1 MERITWT
8 EKEKYGLD
16 YSTKLGTFQDYIFDI
31 RYDYCGD
38 LTVKPKCGL
47 WLSIYKN
54 GVRVHQ
60 EHSGSMQRLTEFSEN
75 YLENEAKKFLI

>member
-8 EKEKYGLD
+8 EKERYGLD
-16 YSTKLGTFQDYIFDI
+16 YSTKLGTFHDYTFDI

-38 LTVKPKCGL
+38 LTVKPNCGL
-47 WLSIYKN
+47 CLCIYKN
-54 GVRVHQ
+54 GARVHS
-60 EHSGSMQRLTEFSEN
+60 EYSGSMKRLTEFSEN